1 MRPLLGVR
9 FERHLNGEKLNASLA
24 ELLRGEEL
32 SHLLSWH
39 ARSWLQIRLCLV
51 FPADIR
57 CRDGCFLRRPG
68 ASFGRLGVAE

>member
-9 FERHLNGEKLNASLA
+9 LERHLNGEKLNASVAKSLG
-24 ELLRGEEL
+24 GEEL

-51 FPADIR
+51 WFQQIFDAEM
-57 CRDGCFLRRPG
+57 
-68 ASFGRLGVAE
+68 GVF